1 MELDYSRIG
10 GRIARRRKQ
19 LRLTQSRV
27 AEAAEITEQYLSN
40 IERAVSIPSTEV
52 IMRLAFALDTTP
64 DAFLVGAARGGDD
77 RWRAVAERLR
87 PLSARQ
93 LDLAERFLDWV
104 AEQDL

>member
-1 MELDYSRIG
+1 
-10 GRIARRRKQ
+10 
-19 LRLTQSRV
+19 
-27 AEAAEITEQYLSN
+27 
-40 IERAVSIPSTEV
+40 
-52 IMRLAFALDTTP
+52 MRLAFALDTTP